1 MPTIYSDAI
10 LHYDDG
16 GAFGARGYGVP
27 NWGNDVGSL
36 NINVWEVV
44 DLIGKNVFNIMH
56 HEDVD
61 LTIPPSLNTLMRI
74 HKLYLRVASI
84 LKGRAV
90 PPGKLNMETM
100 HVSPAGQIFKVYPV
114 PYFKVRNAHLR
125 RWCELAFIGISEA
138 MQHTENRKSIEI
150 STDFAG
156 QVGQYFKRIYVNM
169 AVELFAKTTEEA
181 EADGFALAEADF
193 VAYDPAKFFTRTEM
207 VDTVT
212 PLDLPFTED
221 RLRLLREGIN
231 VTDLPHLKPWPVNLQ
246 SYYQLLRASGE
257 QDGGTVD
264 DSANAAA
271 GSSTKSAAPIIPKAP
286 GP

>member
-1 MPTIYSDAI
+1 MPTIYSDSI

-16 GAFGARGYGVP
+16 GDFGARGYGVP

-36 NINVWEVV
+36 NINIWELV
-44 DLIGKNVFNIMH
+44 DLVGKNIFNIMH

-61 LTIPPSLNTLMRI
+61 LAIPPSLNTLMRV
-74 HKLYLRVASI
+74 HKLYVRVASI
-84 LKGRAV
+84 LSARAV

-125 RWCELAFIGISEA
+125 RWCELGFIAISEA
-138 MQHTENRKSIEI
+138 MQHTENRKAIEI

-169 AVELFAKTTEEA
+169 AVELFNKTTEAA
-181 EADGFALAEADF
+181 EADGFTLTDADF
-193 VAYDPAKFFTRTEM
+193 TAYDPAQFFTRTEM
-207 VDTVT
+207 VDTVS

-221 RLRLLREGIN
+221 RLRLLREGLN

-246 SYYQLLRASGE
+246 NYYAMLRGANE
-257 QDGGTVD
+257 VDGGTVG
-264 DSANAAA
+264 DSAKAAA
-271 GSSTKSAAPIIPKAP
+271 GTQGGANVAKIPPAP